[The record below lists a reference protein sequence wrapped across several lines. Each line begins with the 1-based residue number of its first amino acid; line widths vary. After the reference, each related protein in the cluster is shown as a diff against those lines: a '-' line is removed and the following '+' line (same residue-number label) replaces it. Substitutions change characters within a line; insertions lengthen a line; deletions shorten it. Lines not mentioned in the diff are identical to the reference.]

1 MVFTVVRF
9 LAAFIAFF
17 LISDSLGFA
26 QTTRRV
32 ALVVGISKYK
42 YVPQLANTANDAN
55 GVAAALERLGF
66 QVVSLIDPD
75 RAALESAIRDL
86 GTMAEGGEAS
96 VFYYA
101 GHAMEVSGQN
111 LLVPAP
117 AKIESD
123 RDIRFETVD
132 LDSVFG

>member
-1 MVFTVVRF
+1 MVFAVVRF

-32 ALVVGISKYK
+32 ALVVGISNYK

-55 GVAAALERLGF
+55 GVAAALKRLGF

-111 LLVPAP
+111 LLAPAP
-117 AKIESD
+117 AKIES
-123 RDIRFETVD
+123 
-132 LDSVFG
+132 